1 MRGGMLFSARRPKML
16 KQQDRLPI
24 SRKEV
29 LEWLDKSGY
38 QTSDDELVELVTLII
53 RYIEAYHGIKF

>member
-1 MRGGMLFSARRPKML
+1 MP

-38 QTSDDELVELVTLII
+38 PTADDELVELVVLII
-53 RYIEAYHGIKF
+53 RYIEAYHGIKL